1 MKPPHLPPVSDPPDG
16 DAEAPPSEE
25 ELRAAESLRASLEP
39 GHDRAHRHPDAELA
53 EAVRS
58 AARPSRLSAD
68 RHRRILDRS
77 LADRPKSRV
86 IYVVF
91 GGVAS
96 LAAMAASI
104 ALVVRTTAS
113 SPSAAVAGA
122 PVGAGAEAAP
132 AMAISRSTA
141 ELFPEGIPVTGGTS
155 DRIDRIAYA
164 RAQDLRENRFAR
176 WGVR

>member
-1 MKPPHLPPVSDPPDG
+1 MKPPHRPPNISDRPPD
-16 DAEAPPSEE
+16 DEDPDAPPSEE

-39 GHDRAHRHPDAELA
+39 GAPKPSTPESELA

-58 AARPSRLSAD
+58 ASRPSQLSMD
-68 RHRRILDRS
+68 RHKRILDRS
-77 LADRPKSRV
+77 LAPAPKGKV

-104 ALVVRTTAS
+104 ALVMRS
-113 SPSAAVAGA
+113 SAPATSVALEA
-122 PVGAGAEAAP
+122 PP
-132 AMAISRSTA
+132 AMAVSRSTA
-141 ELFPEGIPVTGGTS
+141 QLFPEGIPVTGGTS
-155 DRIDRIAYA
+155 DRVDRIAYA

>member
-1 MKPPHLPPVSDPPDG
+1 MKPPHRQPPDSTRPP
-16 DAEAPPSEE
+16 DDEDLDPPPSEE
-25 ELRAAESLRASLEP
+25 ELRAAESLRVSLEP
-39 GHDRAHRHPDAELA
+39 GQVHAAESPDAELA

-58 AARPSRLSAD
+58 AARPSRLSAEKN
-68 RHRRILDRS
+68 RRIVDRS
-77 LADRPKSRV
+77 LAAKPKGRV

-96 LAAMAASI
+96 LAAMAASF
-104 ALVVRTTAS
+104 ALVMRQTAPMS
-113 SPSAAVAGA
+113 SAAL
-122 PVGAGAEAAP
+122 ESAP
-132 AMAISRSTA
+132 AMAVSRSTA
-141 ELFPEGIPVTGGTS
+141 QLFPEGIPVTGGTS

>member
-1 MKPPHLPPVSDPPDG
+1 MKHREDT
-16 DAEAPPSEE
+16 DAAPSEE

-39 GHDRAHRHPDAELA
+39 GGAHLEPDPDAELA
-53 EAVRS
+53 EAVRY
-58 AARPSRLSAD
+58 AARPARLSPE

-77 LADRPKSRV
+77 LAAPPKGRV

-96 LAAMAASI
+96 LAAMAASM
-104 ALVVRTTAS
+104 ALVMRGTA
-113 SPSAAVAGA
+113 PSTGAALEV
-122 PVGAGAEAAP
+122 AP
-132 AMAISRSTA
+132 AMAVSRSTA

-176 WGVR
+176 WGIR

>member
-1 MKPPHLPPVSDPPDG
+1 MKPPHKPTDFAREAPD
-16 DAEAPPSEE
+16 APPSAE
-25 ELRAAESLRASLEP
+25 ELRAAGRLRDSLEP
-39 GHDRAHRHPDAELA
+39 GHAPLVPDPDVELA

-58 AARPSRLSAD
+58 AARPSRLSPEK
-68 RHRRILDRS
+68 HRTILDRS
-77 LADRPKSRV
+77 LAPRPKSKV

-96 LAAMAASI
+96 LAAMAASV
-104 ALVVRTTAS
+104 ALVVRSNAPST
-113 SPSAAVAGA
+113 SAAREA
-122 PVGAGAEAAP
+122 PP
-132 AMAISRSTA
+132 AMAVSRSTA
-141 ELFPEGIPVTGGTS
+141 ELFPEGIPMTGGTS

>member
-1 MKPPHLPPVSDPPDG
+1 MKPPPPPPFD
-16 DAEAPPSEE
+16 EAPPSEE

-39 GHDRAHRHPDAELA
+39 GHEELRPNPDAELA
-53 EAVRS
+53 EAVRA
-58 AARPSRLSAD
+58 AARPSRLSPE
-68 RHRRILDRS
+68 HHQKILDRS
-77 LADRPKSRV
+77 MAARPKSKV

-91 GGVAS
+91 GSAAS
-96 LAAMAASI
+96 LAAMAASV
-104 ALVVRTTAS
+104 ALVMMRGNAS
-113 SPSAAVAGA
+113 TPSAAVEA
-122 PVGAGAEAAP
+122 PA

-141 ELFPEGIPVTGGTS
+141 ELFPEGIPVSGGTS